1 MLVFT
6 IVLPWIE
13 AMYKTDFC
21 QLEMILENDKQ
32 FETIPN
38 IKHDNK
44 EKRKRT
50 IGILPIVMFY
60 IFMILHIS

>member
-32 FETIPN
+32 FKPLPN
-38 IKHDNK
+38 I
-44 EKRKRT
+44 
-50 IGILPIVMFY
+50 
-60 IFMILHIS
+60 

>member
-1 MLVFT
+1 MLVF
-6 IVLPWIE
+6 INVLPWIQT
-13 AMYKTDFC
+13 MYTTDFC

-60 IFMILHIS
+60 IFMNLHIS